1 MPARLKRA
9 LWSKSLLAASAG
21 ALILAGPA
29 CRAAETAP
37 AAPATQRT
45 QAHPA
50 AVPQSAAAAPTVAGG
65 SGRGAHHSP
74 YIAAQHAHS
83 ADMNYALQWG
93 VDSMQAHQTNAGNL
107 IRFTYRVVDTNKAK
121 VLIDKAAAP
130 LMISPKANVALQ
142 VPVMD
147 KVGALRQSTELESGK
162 TYWMVFSNKGNLVRP
177 GDHVSVVVGRFRV
190 DGLVVQ

>member
-21 ALILAGPA
+21 ALIQAGPA

-37 AAPATQRT
+37 APPAAPRT

-50 AVPQSAAAAPTVAGG
+50 AVPQSAAAAPAVAGG
-65 SGRGAHHSP
+65 SGRGAQHSP

-93 VDSMQAHQTNAGNL
+93 IDSMQAHQTNAGNL

-147 KVGALRQSTELESGK
+147 KVGALRQSTELVSGK

>member
-1 MPARLKRA
+1 MPCGARRA
-9 LWSKSLLAASAG
+9 YRPDRFWLDAVVAIVLISGFCPPGNAATA
-21 ALILAGPA
+21 ALP
-29 CRAAETAP
+29 AAEAAHSMHADATAP
-37 AAPATQRT
+37 AATGSARRT
-45 QAHPA
+45 
-50 AVPQSAAAAPTVAGG
+50 
-65 SGRGAHHSP
+65 RHSP
-74 YIAAQHAHS
+74 YTGAQRLSHADV
-83 ADMNYALQWG
+83 AYALQWG

-107 IRFTYRVVDTNKAK
+107 IRFSYRVVDTNKAK

-130 LMISPKANVALQ
+130 LMISPKASIALQ